1 MDLHAFCLYNQFI
14 FFLMVSSSIYNTLL
28 FFRRESD
35 ITKERIEKVL
45 KAGANVV
52 FTTKG
57 IDDMSLKVLFYQLG
71 QNRMLFLF
79 LI

>member
-1 MDLHAFCLYNQFI
+1 
-14 FFLMVSSSIYNTLL
+14 MVSSSISNTLP
-28 FFRRESD
+28 FFCRESD

-57 IDDMSLKVLFYQLG
+57 IDDMSLKVLIHQLG
-71 QNRMLFLF
+71 QNRMLLLF

>member
-1 MDLHAFCLYNQFI
+1 
-14 FFLMVSSSIYNTLL
+14 MVSSSISNTFL

-57 IDDMSLKVLFYQLG
+57 IDDMSLKVLFHQLG
-71 QNRMLFLF
+71 QNWMLFLL